1 MRKPFRSF
9 CRTSQGNS
17 STEENKTSSTNTT
30 PQPDSNPGGGG
41 SPDSSSGSDSSGD
54 SGVNAPKVKI
64 TVMGKATKVTLPA
77 EPVEVK
83 KGAGWSEAKT
93 ALMKKVSGKPGYILD
108 SWHLGGDEK
117 APELIEK
124 DTFTENTTVY
134 VKAWKT
140 LPNISGIQGGTEP
153 QVKITFEVHPCTVQ

>member
-1 MRKPFRSF
+1 ME
-9 CRTSQGNS
+9 NA
-17 STEENKTSSTNTT
+17 TE
-30 PQPDSNPGGGG
+30 
-41 SPDSSSGSDSSGD
+41 
-54 SGVNAPKVKI
+54 
-64 TVMGKATKVTLPA
+64 VTLPA

-93 ALMKKVSGKPGYILD
+93 ALMNKVSGKQGYILD

-140 LPNISGIQGGTEP
+140 LPNISGIQGGTD
-153 QVKITFEVHPCTVQ
+153 QVKITFEAHPCTVQ